1 VTLLFRGAKCAS
13 GGRSRSPQAER
24 DALEA
29 EIEATAGQY
38 KCNSI
43 GGGQDDWAKK
53 NRICYIGG
61 MIGFKERTWRITLYK
76 RELQPDGRV
85 ADVEIETFDEARA
98 KVSSGDIRDSHGRLV
113 FVTAQGKEVLSG
125 GIAFVAREI

>member
-1 VTLLFRGAKCAS
+1 
-13 GGRSRSPQAER
+13 
-24 DALEA
+24 
-29 EIEATAGQY
+29 
-38 KCNSI
+38 
-43 GGGQDDWAKK
+43 
-53 NRICYIGG
+53 